1 MASINYA
8 TREISC
14 KIVYYGPGLSGKT
27 TNLQIIHR
35 KIPNDTKSEMV
46 SLATETDRTLFFD
59 FLPLDLGSI
68 KGFATK
74 FQLYTVPGQV
84 YYNATRKLVLR
95 GVDGVVFVADSQRDK
110 MPENLESL
118 KNLAENLKEYG
129 IDLGTVPFVL
139 QYNKRDLPGIASVA
153 ELDSQINWH
162 HVPTF
167 EAQAHQGVGVFTTLK
182 AIGKIVIDTFNA
194 KYSARQSSRRPPQ
207 AEGSEVPS
215 TSNNSVPAPPPRPA
229 VIPPPPP
236 LAAVPAPPPPP
247 PAPMARPAP
256 PPPPAPVAAPMAPQM
271 VAPPPPPAP
280 MMAPPP
286 PPPMMAPQAF
296 APPQAPAPV
305 FAPVAPPPAP
315 APVPLQPQIIQ
326 GFDQQP
332 AYVPPPQASQPAIV
346 FTDFPQGA
354 PAASPGA
361 VPGLQTFSAPP
372 PTQTQAASPIES
384 AFMANTS
391 VPQAPPS
398 QSVAPVSGLQGFA
411 APPSPPSAP
420 GSQQGSTASS
430 ALKKSRLDGTL
441 DPSDLDAEI
450 ARYEQELAEQKA
462 QEAARRQSPIQS
474 NPGVNPNLESDPLA
488 SAFLTPEELGRLSGQ
503 DSFPTR
509 RMPLGPGQQP

>member
-35 KIPNDTKSEMV
+35 KIPNDNKSEMV

-110 MPENLESL
+110 MPENIESL
-118 KNLAENLKEYG
+118 KNLQENLKEYG

-139 QYNKRDLPGIASVA
+139 QYNKRDLPGVASVE
-153 ELDSQINWH
+153 ELDAQINWH
-162 HVPTF
+162 SVPTF

-194 KYSARQSSRRPPQ
+194 KYSARQSSRRPVAQSEPV
-207 AEGSEVPS
+207 GSS
-215 TSNNSVPAPPPRPA
+215 SDSSNAGVAPPPRPS
-229 VIPPPPP
+229 I
-236 LAAVPAPPPPP
+236 
-247 PAPMARPAP
+247 
-256 PPPPAPVAAPMAPQM
+256 
-271 VAPPPPPAP
+271 
-280 MMAPPP
+280 
-286 PPPMMAPQAF
+286 
-296 APPQAPAPV
+296 
-305 FAPVAPPPAP
+305 APPPAP
-315 APVPLQPQIIQ
+315 APRPAPIPPPPVPAARPVPIPPPVQPAPIPAQIPPPVVAPPVAAPPPLMAPQIIQ
-326 GFDQQP
+326 GYGSDSQV
-332 AYVPPPQASQPAIV
+332 VPPSVAMRPTSQNIV
-346 FTDFPQGA
+346 FTDFPQGPPPTPA
-354 PAASPGA
+354 PL
-361 VPGLQTFSAPP
+361 PGLQTFSAAQPMTTSSQTQGFIDIQPP
-372 PTQTQAASPIES
+372 PVLPT
-384 AFMANTS
+384 
-391 VPQAPPS
+391 AP
-398 QSVAPVSGLQGFA
+398 VAPASGLQGFA
-411 APPSPPSAP
+411 SPQSAPSASSLQGFAPPTNAVPATHAP
-420 GSQQGSTASS
+420 GSHSGSA
-430 ALKKSRLDGTL
+430 AGLKKSRLDGTL

-450 ARYEQELAEQKA
+450 ARYERELAEQK
-462 QEAARRQSPIQS
+462 QMDVQRQQNPVMA
-474 NPGVNPNLESDPLA
+474 NPGVNPNVENDPLA
-488 SAFLTPEELGRLSGQ
+488 SAFLTPEELGRLNGQ

>member
-35 KIPNDTKSEMV
+35 KIPSDNKSEMV

-110 MPENLESL
+110 MPENIESL
-118 KNLAENLKEYG
+118 KNLQENLKEYG

-139 QYNKRDLPGIASVA
+139 QYNKRDLPGVASVE
-153 ELDSQINWH
+153 ELDAQLNWH

-194 KYSARQSSRRPPQ
+194 KYSARQSSRRPV
-207 AEGSEVPS
+207 AASDAAGSNS
-215 TSNNSVPAPPPRPA
+215 DGSNAGVAPPPRPA
-229 VIPPPPP
+229 TVPPPPPAPRPTVPPMPQPPSAPVMQPRPAPRPMAVPPPMAPVHMAPPPVAPPPP
-236 LAAVPAPPPPP
+236 LAA
-247 PAPMARPAP
+247 
-256 PPPPAPVAAPMAPQM
+256 PQIFQGYGSDSQH
-271 VAPPPPPAP
+271 AS
-280 MMAPPP
+280 
-286 PPPMMAPQAF
+286 Q
-296 APPQAPAPV
+296 
-305 FAPVAPPPAP
+305 PAP
-315 APVPLQPQIIQ
+315 APLGPQNL
-326 GFDQQP
+326 
-332 AYVPPPQASQPAIV
+332 V
-346 FTDFPQGA
+346 FTDFPQA
-354 PAASPGA
+354 PPPSPA
-361 VPGLQTFSAPP
+361 PLPGLQTFS
-372 PTQTQAASPIES
+372 T
-384 AFMANTS
+384 
-391 VPQAPPS
+391 PQAPAQSFAQTPGFIDVGAPPS
-398 QSVAPVSGLQGFA
+398 RPAAPIAPASGLQGFVT
-411 APPSPPSAP
+411 PQPGQAP
-420 GSQQGSTASS
+420 GSGVTTASGFQPVLPPSQAPGSHAGS
-430 ALKKSRLDGTL
+430 ASGVKKSRLDGTL

-450 ARYEQELAEQKA
+450 ARYERELAEQKQLEA
-462 QEAARRQSPIQS
+462 QRMQAAVTTT
-474 NPGVNPNLESDPLA
+474 PGTNPNVENDPLA
-488 SAFLTPEELGRLSGQ
+488 SAFLTPEELGRLSGGQ